1 MTLNITP
8 RPVRLGHGKIE
19 KKPWAII
26 GADKIFSIRL
36 WPLNKPSKPQ
46 LKNNNRALNLG
57 FV

>member
-26 GADKIFSIRL
+26 GGCQYTFRSALVPKQD
-36 WPLNKPSKPQ
+36 
-46 LKNNNRALNLG
+46 LKAAAEK
-57 FV
+57 